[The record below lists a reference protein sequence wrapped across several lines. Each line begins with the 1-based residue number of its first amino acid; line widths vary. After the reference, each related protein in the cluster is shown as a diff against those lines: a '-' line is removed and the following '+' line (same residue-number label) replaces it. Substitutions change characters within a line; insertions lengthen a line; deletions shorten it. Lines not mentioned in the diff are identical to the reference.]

1 MLCVVVPDGKLI
13 VPDAEV
19 KSNPAAAE
27 IADVLYDIE
36 IKLLELA
43 ESVTVNVAFPEAS
56 LIERSVMAA
65 LTKVARYAFNVFNK
79 PEVAALPE
87 TVPGIGLMESV
98 CPLNVNPIYLL
109 DEIGYVDDPLLP
121 FVATDVTVAELGRKT
136 MVVTVPLG
144 ALHFT
149 KPGID

>member
-1 MLCVVVPDGKLI
+1 VLFRSKLT

-19 KSNPAAAE
+19 KSDPVAAE
-27 IADVLYDIE
+27 TAEVVYDIV

-43 ESVTVNVAFPEAS
+43 ERVSVNEAIPEAS
-56 LIERSVMAA
+56 LIVTLLMAA
-65 LTKVARYAFNVFNK
+65 LTKVARYAFNEFNK
-79 PEVAALPE
+79 PEVAALPD
-87 TVPGIGLMESV
+87 TVPGVGAMESV
-98 CPLNVNPIYLL
+98 CPLNVNPMYLL
-109 DEIGYVDDPLLP
+109 EEIGYVNEPLLP
-121 FVATDVTVAELGRKT
+121 FVATAVTVAELGRKT